1 VLLIPVTSLAAVTGA
16 FAVSSWS
23 DRQTAGNVRTD
34 VAESSAIMTA
44 RSLIVAEGLPS
55 IALANA
61 AESHLSLEAL
71 TRLTGVDWAAAVQAA
86 RPRTDSDQTLR
97 KYPKLAADLAM
108 LHKTIR
114 PQTDSGHA
122 SYLVVLKFFTA
133 FSSDVDAVWQ
143 RQLDHL
149 RRDVTASSHGTGV
162 LNMRITVLPT
172 TYALLSA
179 AVEGAIGVNDLIRNT
194 HSTSSTEAL
203 IRTTGAYTQTQAGL
217 SKRLGPKGAAAWQAM
232 QRDPAVGRFAGVISQ
247 TVNLAMAGR
256 PSPLASNVA
265 AHAVA
270 FVDGRLWLEDV
281 EKVIQAASAD
291 VTDLAH
297 TEERDATGNFQ
308 LAVAIFLLS
317 VLLAAGGALLL
328 TRSVVRPLR
337 RLAAAARKAAEGD
350 FTLPPSRPNGPREVA
365 ETTMAVGDITAVL
378 AAVEAFT
385 VTLADDPTSPSLDV
399 PLPGRT
405 GLALQTTLDRLRESV
420 REAERR
426 QVALREVATRDG
438 LTGLLNRNAAL
449 DAVSLELTRAE
460 RLQTSVMVL
469 FIDLDGLKSINDT
482 HGHRIG
488 DEAIRLA
495 AHALRSASR
504 GSDVVARLGGDEFLV
519 AGGLVDSQSE
529 VQSLADRLHN
539 AVATSALQ
547 AESLSVP
554 LRCSV
559 GIAISEPGDTAESLI
574 NKADQALYAAKKKG
588 RNQTSWRFQPVVP
601 RQLDRRESHPETI
614 ELQLHT
620 GDEG

>member
-1 VLLIPVTSLAAVTGA
+1 
-16 FAVSSWS
+16 
-23 DRQTAGNVRTD
+23 
-34 VAESSAIMTA
+34 
-44 RSLIVAEGLPS
+44 
-55 IALANA
+55 
-61 AESHLSLEAL
+61 
-71 TRLTGVDWAAAVQAA
+71 
-86 RPRTDSDQTLR
+86 
-97 KYPKLAADLAM
+97 
-108 LHKTIR
+108 
-114 PQTDSGHA
+114 
-122 SYLVVLKFFTA
+122 
-133 FSSDVDAVWQ
+133 
-143 RQLDHL
+143 
-149 RRDVTASSHGTGV
+149 
-162 LNMRITVLPT
+162 MRITVLPT

-179 AVEGAIGVNDLIRNT
+179 AVGGAIGVNDLIRDT

-203 IRTTGAYTQTQAGL
+203 IKTTGAYAQAQAGL
-217 SKRLGPKGAAAWQAM
+217 SKRLGPKAAKAWRALQH
-232 QRDPAVGRFAGVISQ
+232 DPAVGRFTGVISQ
-247 TVNLAMAGR
+247 TADLAIAGR
-256 PSPLASNVA
+256 PSPLASDVA

-291 VTDLAH
+291 VTDLARS
-297 TEERDATGNFQ
+297 EELDATGNFQ

-365 ETTMAVGDITAVL
+365 ETTMAVDDITAEL
-378 AAVEAFT
+378 AAVESFT
-385 VTLADDPTSPSLDV
+385 VTLADDPTSPSLDI

-405 GLALQTTLDRLRESV
+405 GLALQKTLDRLRESV

-482 HGHRIG
+482 HGHRVG

-495 AHALRSASR
+495 AHALRSAAR

-588 RNQTSWRFQPVVP
+588 RNQTSWRFQPVMP
-601 RQLDRRESHPETI
+601 RQEDRRESHPETV
-614 ELQLHT
+614 ELQLQAS
-620 GDEG
+620 DEG